1 MLLFALSSS
10 HKLGLALVA
19 AVVVGF
25 SLTVSLLVPRRWPQF
40 PGRRGLPAFVVV
52 SVLLFVAMIS
62 AVLVFGRESKSATA
76 EGKKVAV
83 AEVEYKIELPKT
95 SFAPGTYTFIATNKG
110 SVVHNLNVKGAG
122 STEATQD
129 IQPGSNSTVTVEL
142 KTGSY
147 DLYCSIPGHREN
159 GMEQKI
165 TVS

>member
-1 MLLFALSSS
+1 VLVFALSTS

-40 PGRRGLPAFVVV
+40 PGRRGLPAFIVV
-52 SVLLFVAMIS
+52 SVLLFLAMIA
-62 AVLVFGRESKSATA
+62 AVLVFGKESKSATA

-83 AEVEYKIELPKT
+83 TEVEYKIELPKT
-95 SFAPGTYTFIATNKG
+95 SFAPGTYTFVASNKG
-110 SVVHNLNVKGAG
+110 RIVHNLNVQGGG

-129 IQPGSNSTVTVEL
+129 IQPGSNSSVTVEL
-142 KTGSY
+142 KSGSY
-147 DLYCSIPGHREN
+147 VLYCSIPGHRQQ